1 MMLLTILLI
10 VVVSAAAL
18 LIELACGWIDRG
30 RAQRD
35 ADDGF

>member
-1 MMLLTILLI
+1 MLFLPILLI
-10 VVVSAAAL
+10 VVVCAAAL
-18 LIELACGWIDRG
+18 LIELACVRIDRG